1 MNVTTQPILM
11 TSVADGW
18 LRQYDYP
25 DNSEINVKLPILKFL
40 SPLWGETPLSTLCSY
55 V

>member
-11 TSVADGW
+11 TSVADGL

-25 DNSEINVKLPILKFL
+25 DNSEIVV
-40 SPLWGETPLSTLCSY
+40 SY
-55 V
+55 EKHLFYYAA